1 MGVEGEGDRGAWREK
16 EGETDREGEIGREKR
31 RMGRDRE

>member
-1 MGVEGEGDRGAWREK
+1 MEREN
-16 EGETDREGEIGREKR
+16 ERQGETDREGEIGREKR